1 VTGPVRHQA
10 PKDTSHHVARPDE
23 FTAWLRSKV
32 IEDSLGERHEREA
45 DRLAAQ
51 LDRPGTQAP
60 DRHSLHRG
68 HPRPPLLPPTRPGL
82 HAIVRTGL
90 GSEGA
95 PLEHTTRAFFEARLG
110 YDFSRVRIHTGA
122 VAARTAHEIGAQAY
136 TVGQDIV
143 FGEGHFAPGTRAGWR
158 LMAHELIHV
167 TQPQPGIRVRR
178 KPTDVPHFDP
188 KKMTDAQKA
197 QLRDAL
203 NEASG
208 TFTDTLIKDLADR
221 KLTAKE
227 VEQVTTWRRQLAEA
241 LKKVTAMPNGEQR
254 EVRRRLLE
262 TAAATL
268 NTDLGA
274 KALAV
279 HRNIR
284 PNSIARLADPR
295 PADKGQL
302 ELWRQETGEMSSAR
316 ALLMSLVTSALYQRY
331 KLKPE
336 DLQTGEE
343 TTAEAAGGK
352 TGATQPLTGAA
363 PPDPT
368 APPRTLEDRQLLEDL
383 FGALPDAADS
393 PIGDEPQLLEE
404 YKKLTPDQRQK
415 FKDYLKSTYKPGA
428 TPQPLSDALKSF
440 TSMNPADKEVME
452 VNKRLGEEDEAGQQP
467 RLEGPVLLKLQK
479 DAGQIKAT
487 KDKVKQIHANLARM
501 KSSLKGGAPSSPDL
515 GIQVFVNEMAM
526 AGGLMLG
533 AAEASPLVRQVVDV
547 LMTELATARE
557 KILEDF
563 AEDLAISAALAL
575 VPVVG
580 EVELAQAA
588 RLIKKYYDKFQA
600 LAKVYATAEKIA
612 DFIDTVRNLPDTYR
626 RFVDTYHRVIEKIER
641 AEALLATL
649 DSPED
654 VEAKLEEAEQKL
666 MDEFEVLLEGKF
678 GDLLEKMYIPADT
691 SPDALIDLIFGLP
704 KGIEALGRM
713 WDYYQSPDAKSDYAE
728 EVLMIRGFEAGKRLY
743 PFVGWLVAHIADAV
757 NSLLSRGKAKNLADR
772 LMPKSQRSGGKERTR
787 GIFRRRNRKHVTIA
801 PSALGPPLAAGAKRM
816 QELMN
821 ADEPSRHWA
830 PAWFRYAMRQD
841 VNKLNA
847 ETARA
852 KTTVEGEVEERVGS
866 GRGSTK
872 KRTKEQVPLP
882 KFRLRFPLFGS
893 RSKELKA
900 TLKLNPETE
909 LKADALSNDDL
920 DLDKGEPYRGTPEKR
935 QQALRD
941 WLGDAGYQLTHDNN
955 GALYIRLPGGKW
967 ETPTRSYLRF
977 NSAGAIVKWKPA
989 RENNDWEAF
998 KERVVSTSAD
1008 LPEGYLLVGDARGDT
1023 GDKEDKSNTVQ
1034 RKRGMAPVLWQ
1045 LGLDKTQHLVKGP
1058 GEKQPE
1064 FLWTAKVTTTPEN
1077 YDADAMLKRIF
1088 TKPGAY
1094 NVGDGNQ
1101 AWWTN
1106 HIKRNRELQSRP
1118 RRLMGTLGYT
1128 VRARLAGDKLSGMS
1142 LPDML
1147 PRDDKGH
1154 LVARRFDG
1162 QDTYANLLPMKRS
1175 LNQVGAWYQLE
1186 QTMAKSY
1193 IGAKH
1198 EPNEYVSFRL
1208 DLQYPNSETR
1218 RPSVF
1223 AVNWAR
1229 KVAAKPKQPAD
1240 TDRVLD
1246 KKATTHAFQND

>member
-1 VTGPVRHQA
+1 VSGPIRHHT
-10 PKDTSHHVARPDE
+10 PRDTSHLVARPDE
-23 FTAWLRSKV
+23 FTSWLRSKIV
-32 IEDSLGERHEREA
+32 DDSLGERHEREA
-45 DRLAAQ
+45 DRLADQ
-51 LDRPGTQAP
+51 LDRPAAHAP
-60 DRHSLHRG
+60 ALHRG
-68 HPRPPLLPPTRPGL
+68 QARPPLVPTVRPGL
-82 HAIVRTGL
+82 HAIVRAGL
-90 GSEGA
+90 GSEGE
-95 PLEHTTRAFFEARLG
+95 PLDRATRSFFEGRLG

-122 VAARTAHEIGAQAY
+122 DAARSAHAIGAQAY

-143 FGEGHFAPGTRAGWR
+143 FGEGRFAPGTRAGWR

-178 KPTDVPHFDP
+178 KPKPPPQFNP
-188 KKMTDAQKA
+188 KTMTDAQKA
-197 QLRDAL
+197 QLRTAL
-203 NEASG
+203 DDVSA
-208 TFTDTLIKDLADR
+208 TTTDKLLAELKDR
-221 KLTAKE
+221 KLTPKE
-227 VEQVTTWRRQLAEA
+227 LDQVTAWRRQTADA
-241 LKKVTAMPNGEQR
+241 LKKVDAMPKGEQR
-254 EVRRRLLE
+254 DVRLALLQR
-262 TAAATL
+262 AASTL

-274 KALAV
+274 KAFIVL
-279 HRNIR
+279 RNIR
-284 PNSIARLADPR
+284 SSSLARLADPK
-295 PADKGQL
+295 AAEKSQL
-302 ELWRQETGEMSSAR
+302 DQWRQETSEMSSAR
-316 ALLMSLVTSALYQRY
+316 TVVLSLVVSAVYDRY

-336 DLQTGEE
+336 DLQTAEQ
-343 TTAEAAGGK
+343 TTTEAAQGQSGPS
-352 TGATQPLTGAA
+352 QPLTGGA

-368 APPRTLEDRQLLEDL
+368 APPRTVEDRLLLEDL

-393 PIGDEPQLLEE
+393 PVGDESQLLDE
-404 YKKLTPDQRQK
+404 YKKLAPNQRQK

-428 TPQPLSDALKSF
+428 TPLPLSDALKSF
-440 TSMNPADKEVME
+440 RSMDPADKEVME
-452 VNKRLGEEDEAGQQP
+452 VNKRLGEEDETGQQP

-626 RFVDTYHRVIEKIER
+626 RFVDTYHRLIER
-641 AEALLATL
+641 MEKAEALLASL

-666 MDEFEVLLEGKF
+666 MDEFEVLLAGKF

-691 SPDALIDLIFGLP
+691 SPDALVDLIFGLP

-713 WDYYQSPDAKSDYAE
+713 WDYYQSPDARSEYAE
-728 EVLMIRGFEAGKRLY
+728 DVLMIRGFEAGKRLY

-772 LMPKSQRSGGKERTR
+772 LMPRAQRSGGKDRTR
-787 GIFRRRNRKHVTIA
+787 GIFRRRNRKHVKIA

-816 QELMN
+816 QALMD

-830 PAWFRYAMRQD
+830 PSWFRYALRQD
-841 VNKLNA
+841 VNKLNT
-847 ETARA
+847 EMARA

-872 KRTKEQVPLP
+872 KTTKEQVPLP
-882 KFRLRFPLFGS
+882 KFRLRFPVFGS

-900 TLKLNPETE
+900 TLKLNPETD

-920 DLDKGEPYRGTPEKR
+920 DLDKGEPYKNTPEKR
-935 QQALRD
+935 QQAIRD
-941 WLGDAGYQLTHDNN
+941 WLGDAGYQITHDKSKNPH
-955 GALYIRLPGGKW
+955 IRLPGGKA
-967 ETPTRSYLRF
+967 ESPTRSYLHL
-977 NSAGAIVKWKPA
+977 NAAGAIVRWKPEKGDDSW
-989 RENNDWEAF
+989 RAF
-998 KERVVSTSAD
+998 EGMAVSTSRD
-1008 LPEGYLLVGDARGDT
+1008 LPEGYLLIGDAAGTT
-1023 GDKEDKSNTVQ
+1023 GVTDDKDKLVQ
-1034 RKRGMAPVLWQ
+1034 RKRGLADRL
-1045 LGLDKTQHLVKGP
+1045 LRLYLDDSGALS
-1058 GEKQPE
+1058 KQPNDKQPQ
-1064 FLWTAKVTTTPEN
+1064 FLWSAKVETTPEN
-1077 YDADAMLKRIF
+1077 YDPDAMLKRIF
-1088 TKPGAY
+1088 AKPGDY
-1094 NVGDGNQ
+1094 NVSGGNQ

-1106 HIKRNRELQSRP
+1106 HIKRNRELQTRP